1 MNMRILIFSCL
12 RKLRPLFSLSAG
24 GAMLGSMRERK
35 RNICLTPSSLNTSNS
50 LFMAILA
57 FMMALPACV
66 GVNTFPM
73 IARPGDTIS
82 VMVGGSEKASKG
94 TVSASLTDANGQ
106 TWDLKT
112 LGLIRSVFNLRT
124 DGRAYGSH
132 YSPYSESS
140 FPWSYGHEPM
150 QTVLVTDLPAGA
162 APGQASLSVALNTTD
177 NSAGVTS
184 PYTINLE
191 IIGGAGAPDSFST
204 TSAIRAGPVDFGK
217 LEPAP
222 NAKISF
228 GSTSTIGAV
237 TLVVGFDPAVV
248 NPNDLNVYCPEST
261 VRSNGTTTGVF
272 GTTQRMVYW
281 KHDSQKIYLDV
292 IAPQG
297 ILAKYLKLYIVHPKG
312 LTGLPN
318 FTVLSSAIYGV
329 DGSVL
334 AVQPTL
340 SYSP

>member
-1 MNMRILIFSCL
+1 MKRRKSSNENRGSALHSL
-12 RKLRPLFSLSAG
+12 R
-24 GAMLGSMRERK
+24 
-35 RNICLTPSSLNTSNS
+35 RNGFVFI
-50 LFMAILA
+50 AILA
-57 FMMALPACV
+57 FLAALPACV

-94 TVSASLTDANGQ
+94 TISASLTDANGQ
-106 TWDLKT
+106 TWDLKS
-112 LGLIRSVFNLRT
+112 LGLVRSVFNLRT
-124 DGRAYGSH
+124 DGRAYGQH
-132 YSPYSESS
+132 YSSYSEST
-140 FPWSYGHEPM
+140 FPWAYGHEPM

-177 NSAGVTS
+177 NSAGVSS
-184 PYTINLE
+184 PYTIDLQ

-204 TSAIRAGPVDFGK
+204 TSAIRTGPVDFSR

-228 GSTSTIGAV
+228 GTTSTIGAV
-237 TLVVGFDPAVV
+237 SLVVGFDSTVV
-248 NPNDLNVYCPEST
+248 NPDDLNVYCPESA
-261 VRSNGTTTGVF
+261 VRSNGTATGVF

-281 KHDSQKIYLDV
+281 RHDSQKMYLDV
-292 IAPQG
+292 VAPQG

-312 LTGLPN
+312 LTGSPN
-318 FTVLSSAIYGV
+318 FTVFSSAAYAV

-334 AVQPTL
+334 AVQPVL

>member
-1 MNMRILIFSCL
+1 MNMIISIFHLYERISFLLFKGNRVTMKRL
-12 RKLRPLFSLSAG
+12 RSRNDHCCPTFLAP
-24 GAMLGSMRERK
+24 RERGF
-35 RNICLTPSSLNTSNS
+35 SF
-50 LFMAILA
+50 FMILA
-57 FMMALPACV
+57 FLMALPACV
-66 GVNTFPM
+66 GINTFPM

-106 TWDLKT
+106 TWDLKS
-112 LGLIRSVFNLRT
+112 LGLVRSVFNLRT
-124 DGRAYGSH
+124 DGRAYGQH
-132 YSPYSESS
+132 YSSYSEST
-140 FPWSYGHEPM
+140 FPWAYGHEPM

-162 APGQASLSVALNTTD
+162 ALGQASLSVALNTTD
-177 NSAGVTS
+177 NSAGVSS

-204 TSAIRAGPVDFGK
+204 TSAIRTGPVDFGR

-228 GSTSTIGAV
+228 GATSTIGAV
-237 TLVVGFDPAVV
+237 SLVVSFDSTVV
-248 NPNDLNVYCPEST
+248 NPDDLNVYCPEST
-261 VRSNGTTTGVF
+261 VRSNGTATGVF

-281 KHDSQKIYLDV
+281 RHDSQKIYVDV
-292 IAPQG
+292 VAPQG

-318 FTVLSSAIYGV
+318 FTVFSSAAYAV